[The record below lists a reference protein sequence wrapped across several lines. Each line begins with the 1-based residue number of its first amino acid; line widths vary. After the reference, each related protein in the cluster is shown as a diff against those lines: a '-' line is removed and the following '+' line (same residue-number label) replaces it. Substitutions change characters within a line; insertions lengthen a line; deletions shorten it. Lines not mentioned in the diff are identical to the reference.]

1 MRLVVGGA
9 YQGKT
14 EYVKSRYGVAD
25 QDILLPEQ
33 LDICALQK
41 KIVEAEADIVCIGQ
55 YHLFIR
61 QGMEQGVDME
71 ALTRSLLL
79 RCPSVIIIMDEVG
92 SGIIPLER
100 QERLYR
106 EQAGAVGCLLARQA
120 ESVVRVVCGIAVSI
134 K

>member
-1 MRLVVGGA
+1 MKLVVGGA

-14 EYVKSRYGVAD
+14 EYVKREYGVAEG
-25 QDILLPEQ
+25 DILLSEQ
-33 LDICALQK
+33 IDVRVLQN
-41 KIVEAEADIVCIGQ
+41 KIVQAGENIVCIGQ

-71 ALTRSLLL
+71 ALTQSLLL

-92 SGIIPLER
+92 SGIIPAER

-106 EQAGAVGCLLARQA
+106 EQVGRIGCVLAKQA
-120 ESVVRVVCGIAVSI
+120 ESVVRVVCGIAVPI